1 LVSYNVTARLSIVV
15 ASELFKKNLC
25 KSLRFTVLNSLI
37 FEILLVFRR
46 PSRYILID
54 RSAWVQGS
62 YIKMAAFATS
72 VQKIITDIA
81 EKPHPP
87 TQKVLLKKTS
97 KNKKPPSCL

>member
-1 LVSYNVTARLSIVV
+1 MIRPN
-15 ASELFKKNLC
+15 KKNTWLASPPACRFLSPLNYLKNFLC

-54 RSAWVQGS
+54 RSAWAWVQGS
-62 YIKMAAFATS
+62 YIKMAALATS

-81 EKPHPP
+81 G
-87 TQKVLLKKTS
+87 
-97 KNKKPPSCL
+97 KPPPPPKKYY

>member
-1 LVSYNVTARLSIVV
+1 LVSYSVTARLSIFV

-54 RSAWVQGS
+54 RSAWAWVQGS

-72 VQKIITDIA
+72 VQKTITDIA
-81 EKPHPP
+81 EKPHPTP
-87 TQKVLLKKTS
+87 PKKSTIK
-97 KNKKPPSCL
+97 KNE